1 MTLQEDFIVTLQDQA
16 VPVETVRV
24 SQSDQHVLEINIER
38 AWKDMK
44 LEPGRLDEVDVKVS
58 FAG

>member
-1 MTLQEDFIVTLQDQA
+1 MTLKEDFIVTLQDQA
-16 VPVETVRV
+16 VPVETVSV
-24 SQSDQHVLEINIER
+24 SQSDPHVLEINIER

-44 LEPGRLDEVDVKVS
+44 LEPGLLDEVEVKVS